1 MRLNNT
7 QNNMAISTLNE
18 YYQSKGQA
26 LPSLSERQGIA
37 AQAGIQNY
45 TGSAQQN
52 TQLLGNLM
60 SNGSNNQV
68 SVPSTSIPAGVATG
82 TTQQLNLP
90 NKPQPQE
97 PANVYSNASA
107 YVSALPKTGVAGLD
121 QTIQA
126 MTDRPGQ
133 LAREYDIANKQSLMN
148 EAKFKLDSFNE
159 QYRVQQE
166 RIRTEGGRSLEQINS
181 EVNAIERTR
190 AFTAGTL
197 AIEAAYRTGDFQGAK
212 ELMNQQ
218 VALELEPM
226 KMKYQ
231 FFKDMYER
239 TEDQKFQRAMKAEDR
254 AYQTARENSK
264 MLNDLKLEG
273 LKNGISWDAMKD
285 VQSIDDYYKIV
296 GQEKGLSENAIDLI
310 KTAELI
316 NTAATERTRG
326 FRRGVG
332 RRGLFGLRA
341 APEVPKAGTQ
351 VADFRSDLDRLKGLL
366 AKDSL
371 STLKGTISDK
381 DIVFLE
387 RLGTSLNYTMTEDK
401 FNQALIQLDDTFKR
415 NYGVG
420 FRPTDV
426 KDPAGLGIDTA
437 QLDPAGILQ

>member
-1 MRLNNT
+1 
-7 QNNMAISTLNE
+7 MAISTLNE
-18 YYQSKGQA
+18 YYQSKGQS
-26 LPSLSERQGIA
+26 LPSVSDRQSIA

-45 TGSAQQN
+45 TGTAQQN

-60 SNGSNNQV
+60 SNTGNQTP
-68 SVPSTSIPAGVATG
+68 VPQASIPASVATG
-82 TTQQLNLP
+82 TTQPLNLP
-90 NKPQPQE
+90 NRPQSQAQPDVY
-97 PANVYSNASA
+97 ANAAGYLSNI
-107 YVSALPKTGVAGLD
+107 PKTGVKVLD
-121 QTIQA
+121 EISQTMI
-126 MTDRPGQ
+126 DLPGQ
-133 LAREYDIANKQSLMN
+133 LAQQYDIANKQSLMN
-148 EAKFKLDSFNE
+148 EAKNKLDAFNE

-181 EVNAIERTR
+181 EINAIERTR

-218 VALELEPM
+218 AQLTLEPL
-226 KMKYQ
+226 KMKYE
-231 FFKDMYER
+231 FFKDLYNR

-254 AYQTARENSK
+254 AYQEARENSK

-273 LKNGISWDAMKD
+273 LKNGISWDSMKD
-285 VQSIDDYYKIV
+285 VKSIDDYYQIV
-296 GQEKGLSENAIDLI
+296 GQDKGLSENAIDLI
-310 KTAELI
+310 ATAKLI
-316 NTAATERTRG
+316 NTAAEDRTRG

-332 RRGLFGLRA
+332 KRGIFGRA
-341 APEVPKAGTQ
+341 APETPKAGTK

-381 DIVFLE
+381 DIIFLE

-420 FRPTDV
+420 FRETKDSDV
-426 KDPAGLGIDTA
+426 SDDELVPGATGTPVGTPVY
-437 QLDPAGILQ
+437 QYQTN